1 MSFCLLGSRDV
12 IVLYSISFPGIQKP
26 LEQYGGL
33 VTDGSD
39 NSPARDAPAEDDDDD
54 DFDLFGS
61 DDEEAVSRVPIT
73 GHYCHLVWFIS
84 NSKLN

>member
-1 MSFCLLGSRDV
+1 M
-12 IVLYSISFPGIQKP
+12 
-26 LEQYGGL
+26 
-33 VTDGSD
+33 TDASD
-39 NSPARDAPAEDDDDD
+39 NSPAKDAPAEDDDD

-84 NSKLN
+84 NFKLN